1 MKIVWNVIIKGLLAT
16 LLLTPAVS
24 SLYAAKKD
32 SQASSQA
39 LAAAQHL
46 EEAFAAVVD
55 KAKPAVVVITNRQT
69 ARRPMPFIREDR
81 ENFTPQD
88 FFDFFG
94 WPNPNRPQQREPRSR
109 GQRPRRSAPQPRS
122 EAVGKGS
129 GVLITADGF
138 LVTNFHVIK
147 DHQYLE
153 VKTADGKVF
162 DNEKDAD
169 AVKVI
174 GVDEETDLAVLK
186 LKAAKKESFPFLAFM
201 DSDRLRVGQWA
212 IAIGAPFEL
221 DYSVTVGCVSQT
233 GRYNRAVSNF
243 NNYIQTDASINPGNS
258 GGPLLNIQ
266 GEIIGINQ
274 YIYTGGMS
282 RGNIGLGFAIASNVV
297 KYVVDSLI
305 SDGEVS
311 RAFLGVAMQ
320 DLDEQLMQQ
329 FDVEY
334 GVLVS
339 DVVAGEAAEKA
350 GVEPG
355 DVIQKVAGR
364 EVKNSQELL
373 QAVARH
379 RPGEDIKL
387 SVSRKKK
394 QINFTIKAGRRQSS
408 QISSRPSDDGKADAT
423 DEFDQLG
430 LALKVQDDQVIVTE
444 VFADGAAAQI
454 RDDDGRQVLVGDI
467 IHDVNR
473 HSVKSVNDV
482 REALKDT
489 RNKTVVLWLERKNP
503 NGASMRFFLAIP
515 LTTNDAAP

>member
-1 MKIVWNVIIKGLLAT
+1 MKNAWNVTIKGFLAV
-16 LLLTPAVS
+16 LLLSLTVASLPAAES
-24 SLYAAKKD
+24 KAE
-32 SQASSQA
+32 QA
-39 LAAAQHL
+39 LATAQHL
-46 EEAFAAVVD
+46 EEAFAAVAD

-69 ARRPMPFIREDR
+69 GRRSMPFGRGEDS
-81 ENFTPQD
+81 ENFLPQE

-94 WPNPNRPQQREPRSR
+94 WPNPNRQQQREPRSR
-109 GQRPRRSAPQPRS
+109 GQQRRSAPRQRS
-122 EAVGKGS
+122 EAVGRGS
-129 GVLITADGF
+129 GVLISADGF

-162 DNEKDAD
+162 DNEKDAE

-174 GVDEETDLAVLK
+174 GIDEDTDLAVLK
-186 LKAAKKESFPFLAFM
+186 LKGVKKESFPFLAFM

-233 GRYNRAVSNF
+233 GRYNRAVSSF

-274 YIYTGGMS
+274 YIYTGGS

-297 KYVVDSLI
+297 KYVADSLI
-305 SDGEVS
+305 ADGEVS

-320 DLDEQLMQQ
+320 DLDEQLLKQ

-350 GVEPG
+350 GVKPG

-364 EVKNSQELL
+364 EVTNSQELL
-373 QAVARH
+373 QAVAKH
-379 RPGEDIKL
+379 RPGEDIVL
-387 SVSRKKK
+387 SVVRNQKHTT
-394 QINFTIKAGRRQSS
+394 FTIKAGRRQAS
-408 QISSRPSDDGKADAT
+408 QVASKPGEPAKPAKT
-423 DEFDQLG
+423 DELDQLG
-430 LALKVQDDQVIVTE
+430 LALQEQDGKIVVTE
-444 VFADGAAAQI
+444 VFNDGAAAQI
-454 RDDDGRQVLVGDI
+454 RDDDGRQVLAGDI

-473 HSVKSVNDV
+473 NSVKSVADV
-482 REALKDT
+482 REALKET
-489 RNKTVVLWLERKNP
+489 RNRTVVLWLERKNP

-515 LTTNDAAP
+515 LANEDK